1 MRHDVG
7 IVEVP
12 KCPES
17 RSAAASVY
25 ALLESVFNLD
35 EVPLH
40 RTGLAQPNGQA
51 AKQGDPLC
59 VCVCVPRGLRLP
71 VAPPPHPVPREEK
84 TMHQSEHGDCTRG
97 LGAGR
102 RLTASSS
109 SSSSKEDEGR
119 YNT

>member
-59 VCVCVPRGLRLP
+59 VCVCATGT
-71 VAPPPHPVPREEK
+71 AAASS
-84 TMHQSEHGDCTRG
+84 T
-97 LGAGR
+97 A
-102 RLTASSS
+102 TASRTSRGENNA
-109 SSSSKEDEGR
+109 SKR
-119 YNT
+119 TR